1 MNDIV
6 YNFGDYN
13 EEIVDKIN
21 LILVNDYIPYYRKT
35 GITFYYNSKRIFKL
49 VKKQKRL
56 EIEFNVQVS
65 SQENVEVLTD
75 ESARNKKMG
84 TCRWIYRGE
93 NLPVNLLKE
102 VKDNFNEKFCN
113 AK

>member
-1 MNDIV
+1 
-6 YNFGDYN
+6 
-13 EEIVDKIN
+13 
-21 LILVNDYIPYYRKT
+21 
-35 GITFYYNSKRIFKL
+35 
-49 VKKQKRL
+49 
-56 EIEFNVQVS
+56 
-65 SQENVEVLTD
+65 
-75 ESARNKKMG
+75 MG